1 MCERCKFPLELYNT
15 LRTVRTYLYI
25 LKTSSLELNKDKM
38 KTTKT
43 NAGTKRIFLGFL
55 AVMIMLPLSLYAE
68 KIPFL
73 QSSRAPA
80 AEGYVKV
87 KKDRNKN
94 YVIKIRIENLAE
106 IESLEP
112 AKQTYVVWMDIDG
125 DITKNIGRIN
135 SSNNLK
141 VSFETVSSF
150 QPVKI
155 FITTEEDEQVQEPS
169 WNIILTTENFW
180 E

>member
-1 MCERCKFPLELYNT
+1 
-15 LRTVRTYLYI
+15 
-25 LKTSSLELNKDKM
+25 M
-38 KTTKT
+38 KTIRFNAKTK
-43 NAGTKRIFLGFL
+43 KIFLGFL
-55 AVMIMLPLSLYAE
+55 TVMIMLPFSLQAE

-87 KKDRNKN
+87 KNDRNKN
-94 YVIKIRIENLAE
+94 YVIKIRIEHLAE
-106 IESLEP
+106 IEDLEP

-135 SSNNLK
+135 STNNLK
-141 VSFETVSSF
+141 VSFKTVTSY
-150 QPVKI
+150 QPIKI
-155 FITTEEDEQVQEPS
+155 FITTEEDENAQEPS
-169 WNIILTTENFW
+169 WNIILTTDNFW

>member
-1 MCERCKFPLELYNT
+1 
-15 LRTVRTYLYI
+15 
-25 LKTSSLELNKDKM
+25 
-38 KTTKT
+38 
-43 NAGTKRIFLGFL
+43 
-55 AVMIMLPLSLYAE
+55 MLPLSLYAQ

-73 QSSRAPA
+73 QSSSAPA

-87 KKDRNKN
+87 KNDRNNN
-94 YVIKIRIENLAE
+94 YVIKIRIEHLAE

-112 AKQTYVVWMDIDG
+112 SKQTYVVWMDIDG
-125 DITKNIGRIN
+125 GTTKNIGRIN
-135 SSNNLK
+135 STNKLK

-155 FITTEEDEQVQEPS
+155 FITTEEDDQTQEPS
-169 WNIILTTENFW
+169 WNIILTTDNFW

>member
-1 MCERCKFPLELYNT
+1 
-15 LRTVRTYLYI
+15 
-25 LKTSSLELNKDKM
+25 M
-38 KTTKT
+38 KTTKFNT
-43 NAGTKRIFLGFL
+43 RTKKIFLGFL
-55 AVMIMLPLSLYAE
+55 TVMIMLPFSLYAN

-87 KKDRNKN
+87 RNDRNKN
-94 YVIKIRIENLAE
+94 YVIKIRIEHLAE

-112 AKQTYVVWMDIDG
+112 AKQTYVVWMEIDG

-135 SSNNLK
+135 STNQLK
-141 VSFETVSSF
+141 VSFKTVSSS
-150 QPVKI
+150 QPHKI
-155 FITTEEDEQVQEPS
+155 FITTEEDENVLEPS
-169 WNIILTTENFW
+169 WNIILTTDNFW

>member
-1 MCERCKFPLELYNT
+1 
-15 LRTVRTYLYI
+15 
-25 LKTSSLELNKDKM
+25 M
-38 KTTKT
+38 KTIGFNAKTKT
-43 NAGTKRIFLGFL
+43 IFLGFL
-55 AVMIMLPLSLYAE
+55 TVMIMLPFSLQAK

-87 KKDRNKN
+87 RNDRNKN
-94 YVIKIRIENLAE
+94 YVIKIRIKHLAE

-135 SSNNLK
+135 STNNLN
-141 VSFETVSSF
+141 VSFKAVSSY
-150 QPVKI
+150 QPIKI
-155 FITTEEDEQVQEPS
+155 FITTEEDEQTEQPS
-169 WNIILTTENFW
+169 LNIILTTENFW

>member
-1 MCERCKFPLELYNT
+1 MKISKSNA
-15 LRTVRTYLYI
+15 RTR
-25 LKTSSLELNKDKM
+25 K
-38 KTTKT
+38 
-43 NAGTKRIFLGFL
+43 IFIGFL
-55 AVMIMLPLSLYAE
+55 AAMIMLPFSVYAK

-87 KKDRNKN
+87 KNDRNKN
-94 YVIKIRIENLAE
+94 YVIKIRIDNLAE
-106 IESLEP
+106 IEDLVP
-112 AKQTYVVWMDIDG
+112 AKHSYVVWMDIDG

-135 SSNNLK
+135 STNQLK

-150 QPVKI
+150 QPIKI
-155 FITTEEDEQVQEPS
+155 FITTEEDENAHEPS
-169 WNIILTTENFW
+169 WNIILTTDNFR

>member
-1 MCERCKFPLELYNT
+1 
-15 LRTVRTYLYI
+15 
-25 LKTSSLELNKDKM
+25 M
-38 KTTKT
+38 KTTKF
-43 NAGTKRIFLGFL
+43 NARTKKIFIGFL
-55 AVMIMLPLSLYAE
+55 TVMIMLPFSLYAQ

-87 KKDRNKN
+87 KNDRNKN

-106 IESLEP
+106 IEDLEP
-112 AKQTYVVWMDIDG
+112 AKQSYVVWMVTDG
-125 DITKNIGRIN
+125 DVTNNIGRIN
-135 SSNNLK
+135 STNQLK

-150 QPVKI
+150 QPIKI
-155 FITTEEDEQVQEPS
+155 FITTEESENAQEPS
-169 WNIILTTENFW
+169 WNIILTTDNFW

>member
-1 MCERCKFPLELYNT
+1 
-15 LRTVRTYLYI
+15 
-25 LKTSSLELNKDKM
+25 M
-38 KTTKT
+38 KTTKS
-43 NAGTKRIFLGFL
+43 NAKTKKIFLGFL
-55 AVMIMLPLSLYAE
+55 VVLIMLPFSVYAK

-87 KKDRNKN
+87 KNDRNKN
-94 YVIKIRIENLAE
+94 YVIKIRIEHLAE
-106 IESLEP
+106 IEDLEP
-112 AKQTYVVWMDIDG
+112 AQQTYVVWMDIDG

-135 SSNNLK
+135 STNKLN

-150 QPVKI
+150 QPIKI
-155 FITTEEDEQVQEPS
+155 FITTEEDENAQEPS
-169 WNIILTTENFW
+169 WNTILTTDNFW

>member
-1 MCERCKFPLELYNT
+1 
-15 LRTVRTYLYI
+15 
-25 LKTSSLELNKDKM
+25 M
-38 KTTKT
+38 KTTKSF
-43 NAGTKRIFLGFL
+43 ARSKRIFLGFL
-55 AVMIMLPLSLYAE
+55 AVLIMLPLSLYAQ

-112 AKQTYVVWMDIDG
+112 AKQTYIVWMDIDG
-125 DITKNIGRIN
+125 DVTKNIGRIN

-141 VSFETVSSF
+141 ASFETVSSY
-150 QPVKI
+150 QPIKI
-155 FITTEEDEQVQEPS
+155 FITTEEDEQTKEPS
-169 WNIILTTENFW
+169 WNIILTTDNFW